1 MLVALAALRQTNHF
15 NNLSIANDPCKRN
28 LHFGPFFIKQ
38 RIVVSLFDWLGRS
51 GLTRYK
57 ILSGNNKEPR
67 ISCSSE
73 LMIVAI
79 LATLIRLSIGALN
92 LGLYTELTKSNQGKK
107 INVVIYDDL
116 EPSRLQGVVINS
128 RRSLVIFLVQ
138 NRSQDSNCRVCI
150 IIDDSHICY
159 MWQWWKG
166 LEKSSRK

>member
-1 MLVALAALRQTNHF
+1 M
-15 NNLSIANDPCKRN
+15 
-28 LHFGPFFIKQ
+28 
-38 RIVVSLFDWLGRS
+38 
-51 GLTRYK
+51 
-57 ILSGNNKEPR
+57 
-67 ISCSSE
+67 
-73 LMIVAI
+73 AI

-138 NRSQDSNCRVCI
+138 NRSQDSIVCRVCII

-159 MWQWWKG
+159 MWQ
-166 LEKSSRK
+166 

>member
-1 MLVALAALRQTNHF
+1 M
-15 NNLSIANDPCKRN
+15 
-28 LHFGPFFIKQ
+28 
-38 RIVVSLFDWLGRS
+38 
-51 GLTRYK
+51 
-57 ILSGNNKEPR
+57 
-67 ISCSSE
+67 
-73 LMIVAI
+73 AI

-92 LGLYTELTKSNQGKK
+92 LGLYSDTTQLTKSNQGKK

-159 MWQWWKG
+159 MWQ
-166 LEKSSRK
+166 

>member
-1 MLVALAALRQTNHF
+1 M
-15 NNLSIANDPCKRN
+15 
-28 LHFGPFFIKQ
+28 
-38 RIVVSLFDWLGRS
+38 
-51 GLTRYK
+51 
-57 ILSGNNKEPR
+57 
-67 ISCSSE
+67 
-73 LMIVAI
+73 AI

-159 MWQWWKG
+159 MWQ
-166 LEKSSRK
+166 

>member
-1 MLVALAALRQTNHF
+1 MLLLESYYLFLKINILYNQFEVLFYFQIFSFHF
-15 NNLSIANDPCKRN
+15 APECK
-28 LHFGPFFIKQ
+28 
-38 RIVVSLFDWLGRS
+38 S
-51 GLTRYK
+51 G
-57 ILSGNNKEPR
+57 
-67 ISCSSE
+67 

-138 NRSQDSNCRVCI
+138 NRSQDSI
-150 IIDDSHICY
+150 
-159 MWQWWKG
+159 
-166 LEKSSRK
+166 L